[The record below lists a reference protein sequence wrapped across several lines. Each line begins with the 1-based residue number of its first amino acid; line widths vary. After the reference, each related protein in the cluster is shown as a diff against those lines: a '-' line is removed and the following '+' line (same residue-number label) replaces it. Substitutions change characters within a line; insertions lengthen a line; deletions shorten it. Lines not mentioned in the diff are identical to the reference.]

1 MGAII
6 GWEPV
11 GGDHSWSGRQLVGT
25 IIVWV
30 DNLWERQLVGK
41 TFSEEDSWLVGNL
54 RGKTVGEEFS
64 NAFVKT

>member
-25 IIVWV
+25 TVFWE
-30 DNLWERQLVGK
+30 DNRWGQQLVGK
-41 TFSEEDSWLVGNL
+41 TFCEEVTWFVEKL
-54 RGKTVGEEFS
+54 RRITVGGEFS